1 MLYALLFGNIKYVFM
16 LLINTEIRFINTKTK
31 VLWVEYD
38 SF

>member
-16 LLINTEIRFINTKTK
+16 LLINTEINFTNTKTK